1 MDKIQQTLLEQ
12 IADLHG
18 VPEGAY
24 VRGSGM
30 DSPALVA
37 GIQSGG
43 VSVQMGA
50 EPIGSYAD
58 YTATLMGLL
67 PDTEVTLT
75 VMRQVQN
82 EYQEMTV
89 DVLLNTL
96 E

>member
-1 MDKIQQTLLEQ
+1 M
-12 IADLHG
+12 
-18 VPEGAY
+18 
-24 VRGSGM
+24 
-30 DSPALVA
+30 
-37 GIQSGG
+37 
-43 VSVQMGA
+43 QMGT
-50 EPIGSYAD
+50 EPIDSYAD